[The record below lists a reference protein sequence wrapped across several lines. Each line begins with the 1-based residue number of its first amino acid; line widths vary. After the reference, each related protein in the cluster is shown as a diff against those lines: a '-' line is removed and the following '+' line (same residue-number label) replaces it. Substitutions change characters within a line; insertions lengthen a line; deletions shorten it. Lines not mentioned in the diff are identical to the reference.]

1 MAEIQSLRE
10 VFRKEGLQFINK
22 LFSNYIIISEKL
34 NATRFSFEKDD
45 KGKFLFFKKDSS
57 ISAIERTM
65 TQLFEEPINY
75 IENLSKDVKDKIPK
89 GYRFGLRYFHSE
101 TPVNIQY
108 DRIPEN
114 GLILTDIKDIESN
127 KVVDDMDILNSMA
140 SLLKVQNP
148 PVIWYGNLDEAQ
160 KTRLIEYLRTSEDL
174 LQSKFKTTSFTKYII
189 SILNPSMKK
198 TSLNNDIDKPIDS
211 VIFKF
216 IGESEG
222 EVIYAKVVDP
232 IIQQINRTNEEERAP
247 QDMYGIIL
255 SDIVEFIKINGLQK
269 YKSTKGSDDSRF
281 VELICLIYND
291 YISKNGYKFQGVELD
306 PLAFSSVPKLDLN
319 IGLIPNI
326 KTRETIQLSSIYKNI
341 FKIMMGAFSKPK
353 RKATGTMTQLLIDD
367 LKEISGRIKEKVGMQ
382 LPIEESILTFE
393 DYLFRK
399 KQNNYSIK
407 D

>member
-34 NATRFSFEKDD
+34 NATRFSFEKDA
-45 KGKFLFFKKDSS
+45 KGKFTFFKKDSN
-57 ISAIERTM
+57 ITAIERTM

-75 IENLSKDVKDKIPK
+75 IENLPKDVKDKIPTN
-89 GYRFGLRYFHSE
+89 YRFGFRYFHSE

-114 GLILTDIKDIESN
+114 GLILTDIKDLKEDKI
-127 KVVDDMDILNSMA
+127 VDDMDILNSMA
-140 SLLKVQNP
+140 SLIKVQNP
-148 PVIWYGNLDEAQ
+148 PVIWYGNLDDAQ
-160 KTRLIEYLRTSEDL
+160 KIRLIEYLRTSEDL

-189 SILNPSMKK
+189 SILNPSMKA
-198 TSLNNDIDKPIDS
+198 TALNNSIDKPIDS

-216 IGESEG
+216 IGDG
-222 EVIYAKVVDP
+222 EIAYAKVVDP
-232 IIQQINRTNEEERAP
+232 IIQQINRTNEEDREP

-255 SDIVEFIKINGLQK
+255 SDIVEFVKINGLQK

-341 FKIMMGAFSKPK
+341 FKIMMSAFSKPK
-353 RKATGTMTQLLIDD
+353 RKATGTMTQLLVDD
-367 LKEISGRIKEKVGMQ
+367 LREISNRIKEKVGLQ

-393 DYLFRK
+393 DYLFQK
-399 KQNNYSIK
+399 KQNKYTIK